1 MLFGLWRRL
10 LGGREIYKDANHLF
24 LKLFAVYGT
33 LRSMDSVHLEVL
45 LSQALRD
52 KTNQSIPA
60 RLGKKWDPTMIN
72 IKQIVFKTSFIQGL
86 AFENVNEAIK
96 TGLIT
101 EEGGDPSILE
111 KVLTGTLVEG
121 KRRR

>member
-1 MLFGLWRRL
+1 
-10 LGGREIYKDANHLF
+10 
-24 LKLFAVYGT
+24 
-33 LRSMDSVHLEVL
+33 MDSVHIEVL

-52 KTNQSIPA
+52 KSNPSIPA
-60 RLGKKWDPTMIN
+60 RLGKKWNPTMIN

-101 EEGGDPSILE
+101 EEGGEPSILE
-111 KVLTGTLVEG
+111 KVLTGTLVE
-121 KRRR
+121 KKSRR